1 MAAALKIA
9 SNPEIDFSQYSPQQ
23 LLTTIYGHQGFK
35 PQQQDIITRVLNR
48 EGHTLG
54 IMPTGGGKSL
64 CFQIP
69 ALLQENLTVVISP
82 LIALMKDQIDA
93 LTKKEI
99 NVARFVNSSL
109 SEQDKE
115 EILHLVMQK
124 KIKLL
129 YLSPEGLKS
138 ERILEVLNQTKIDLL
153 VIDEAHCISIW
164 GHNFRPDYLRLPRI
178 IKELGNPPILALTAT
193 ATMEVEKDIQEQL
206 GIDGKVFKASF
217 DRPNLYFEVISL
229 EDNIKKELF
238 LLQLLSTVMK
248 PAIIFVTYQRT
259 AEKLAELISAAAISC
274 LFYHA
279 GLESEEREK
288 RQNAFISGECDI
300 IIATIAFGMGIDK
313 PNIRSII
320 HYNLPQSIENYYQ
333 EIGRAGRDGNIST
346 CITLF
351 NRNDE
356 RNIKNLI
363 ANGWPNQAKI
373 REILL
378 YFNGKNKQA
387 LFLTARKLY
396 FDCDVKEIAANLI
409 LHRLEEMNLIKIY
422 SHVPFRMKLMLELP
436 LPLIIEKNQDLK
448 DDLQRLF
455 SSSFFH
461 NSQRKWFLFEEAM
474 DEGGWL
480 YFKLLELL
488 RLLKSRGAV
497 QFLEVER
504 RDLVL
509 IKDEIRTADIAPLV
523 RLFQTILER
532 DLQKVDALVEVF
544 TQHSCLRRAILQY
557 FAEPDV
563 KENCP
568 SCGFCLGKNTA
579 LGLTAEIDENYASD
593 DQLKS
598 FSGLEMK
605 ETDIP
610 VLKILKSLLHDR
622 RIPHDAAAK
631 IFTGSLRR
639 SNGKWKFQLRG
650 YGILA
655 QFKHKEEIIEK
666 MINWCLDNQLAQEE
680 VDGCL
685 RITKKGIEY
694 VVKIEGGK
702 KWIN

>member
-1 MAAALKIA
+1 MTAALKIA

-23 LLTTIYGHQGFK
+23 LLTTLYGHQGFK

-48 EGHTLG
+48 EGPTLG

-69 ALLQENLTVVISP
+69 ALLQENLTVVVSP

-99 NVARFVNSSL
+99 KVARFVNSSL

-115 EILHLVMQK
+115 EILDLVVQK

-138 ERILEVLNQTKIDLL
+138 ERILEVLKQIKIDLL
-153 VIDEAHCISIW
+153 VIDEAHCISTW
-164 GHNFRPDYLRLPRI
+164 GHNFRPDYLRLPTVM
-178 IKELGNPPILALTAT
+178 KEFGNPQILALTAT
-193 ATMEVEKDIQEQL
+193 ATIEVEKDIQQQL
-206 GIDGKVFKASF
+206 GITCQVFKASF
-217 DRPNLYFEVISL
+217 DRPNLYLEVVPL
-229 EDNIKKELF
+229 AENVKKELF
-238 LLQLLSTVMK
+238 LLNLLQKLTG
-248 PAIIFVTYQRT
+248 PTIIFVTYQRT
-259 AEKLAELISAAAISC
+259 AEKLAQLISATGVSC
-274 LFYHA
+274 LYYHA

-313 PNIRSII
+313 PNIRTII

-333 EIGRAGRDGNIST
+333 EIGRAGRDGNISQ
-346 CITLF
+346 CITLLSKS
-351 NRNDE
+351 DE

-363 ANGWPNQAKI
+363 ANGWPDHTKI
-373 REILL
+373 NDIIL
-378 YFNGKNKQA
+378 YFNGKKKSA
-387 LFLTARKLY
+387 LFLTPRKLY

-422 SHVPFRMKLMLELP
+422 SHVPFRIKLQLDIP
-436 LPLIIEKNQDLK
+436 ISSIIERNPDLNE
-448 DDLQRLF
+448 DLQKLF
-455 SSSFFH
+455 SGSFFH
-461 NSQRKWFLFEEAM
+461 HSQRKWFLFEEAM

-488 RLLKSRGAV
+488 RLLKSRGV
-497 QFLEVER
+497 LQFLEVER

-509 IKDEIRTADIAPLV
+509 IKEEIKTADIVPLV

-532 DLQKVDALVEVF
+532 DLQKVDALVAVL
-544 TQHSCLRRAILQY
+544 TQQSCLRRAILQY